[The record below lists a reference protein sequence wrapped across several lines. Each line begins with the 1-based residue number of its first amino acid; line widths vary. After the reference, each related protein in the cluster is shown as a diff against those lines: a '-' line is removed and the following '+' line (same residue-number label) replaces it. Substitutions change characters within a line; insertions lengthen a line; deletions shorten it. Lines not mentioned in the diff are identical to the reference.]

1 MPSFRVII
9 PVGRLRGA
17 ALATSIA
24 PAAAAAAAE
33 LTTVEAT
40 SIDIV
45 SREARLT
52 VRFTADRAA
61 DALRVAEHTV
71 AAVQVLAE
79 TGDWR
84 LTERVGGRW
93 FRRA

>member
-9 PVGRLRGA
+9 PVGRLRA
-17 ALATSIA
+17 AVAPASIE
-24 PAAAAAAAE
+24 PAAAAAVAE

-40 SIDIV
+40 SVDIV

-52 VRFTADRAA
+52 VRFTADGAH
-61 DALRVAEHTV
+61 DALRVAERAV

-79 TGDWR
+79 TGSWR

>member
-9 PVGRLRGA
+9 PVGRLRPDVA
-17 ALATSIA
+17 PADVE
-24 PAAAAAAAE
+24 PAAAAAVAT

-40 SIDIV
+40 SVDIV

-52 VRFTADRAA
+52 VRFTADGAH
-61 DALRVAEHTV
+61 DALRVAEH
-71 AAVQVLAE
+71 AVEAVGALAQ

>member
-1 MPSFRVII
+1 VPSFRVII
-9 PVGRLRGA
+9 PVGRLRGDAQA
-17 ALATSIA
+17 ASIE

-40 SIDIV
+40 SVDVV

-52 VRFTADRAA
+52 VRFTADRAD
-61 DALRVAEHTV
+61 DALRVAEYTV
-71 AAVQVLAE
+71 AAVHLLAE